1 MRVALLL
8 FAALLLPTA
17 GAAAAPRAVWVWEQD
32 SRELL
37 LSREAANSAAAF
49 LRARGVTTLYLYADN
64 FKGANLLE
72 SRPELYRA
80 LLRRLHRRGFRVYA
94 LLGSAYL
101 HTEEYV
107 LPGRRNDALA
117 MLRCALAYNAAS
129 APDQRF
135 DGVNVDIEPYILPQW
150 STQRD
155 RLLRLYLD
163 LGRALMELKRSST
176 VSFPVGPAIPFWFD
190 GITLDW
196 NGSNKPVSGHVFDIY
211 DYAAIMDYRDHAEG
225 RDGLI
230 ALAAGELASASRDG
244 RKAKQFHA
252 ALTKL
257 YGIVKETIEA
267 LFAIDEAADI
277 QFFCV
282 IQIDGQIELTPG
294 SGTYGTQLEQTGRV
308 SFTGN
313 PDDRMSISPG

>member
-230 ALAAGELASASRDG
+230 ALAAGELASASRAG
-244 RKAKQFHA
+244 RK
-252 ALTKL
+252 
-257 YGIVKETIEA
+257 VKIGVEISKGEPQKISFSHLKEA
-267 LFAIDEAADI
+267 DLERELAEAEAAFSKEPAFDG
-277 QFFCV
+277 FV
-282 IQIDGQIELTPG
+282 IHHLG
-294 SGTYGTQLEQTGRV
+294 SYRAWLRRQEAAGR
-308 SFTGN
+308 
-313 PDDRMSISPG
+313 